1 MTKYIRVYFVFDFMM
16 NIMPGRISDANITF
30 ILDISKSRW
39 DYDDTRVNPQAF
51 GSRTSLEYSNFIG
64 RSLQDCHR

>member
-39 DYDDTRVNPQAF
+39 DYDYTRVNPQLF
-51 GSRTSLEYSNFIG
+51 GS
-64 RSLQDCHR
+64 

>member
-30 ILDISKSRW
+30 MSDISKSRW
-39 DYDDTRVNPQAF
+39 DYEDTGVDPQTL
-51 GSRTSLEYSNFIG
+51 GSSISLEYVS
-64 RSLQDCHR
+64 SEW